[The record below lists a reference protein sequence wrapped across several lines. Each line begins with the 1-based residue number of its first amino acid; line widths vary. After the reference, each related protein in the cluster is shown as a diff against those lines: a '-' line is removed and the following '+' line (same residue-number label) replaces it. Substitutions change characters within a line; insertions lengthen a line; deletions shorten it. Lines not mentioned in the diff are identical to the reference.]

1 MLSDRDFDARHLW
14 HPYTGM
20 ITPGPIHEV
29 AEAEGVWL
37 TLRDG
42 TRMIDAMSSW
52 WCAAHGHRHPQL
64 VAAMTAQLQRL
75 PHVMFGGLTHG
86 PAIELGR
93 KLVALLPEGLNRI
106 FYADSGSVAV
116 EVALKMALQAQM
128 ARGQTQR
135 TGFASVRGGYHGDT
149 WKAMSLCDPETGMHG
164 HFGAALAPQHFAPA
178 PPIGV
183 DDSWSD
189 EPALN
194 GLGAVAA
201 LFAQKGAQIAAFI
214 LEPVVQGAGGM
225 RFYHPAYLR
234 GLRALCDQHGIL
246 LIFDE
251 IATGF
256 GRTGRMFGMDHAAV
270 APDILC
276 LGKALTGGM
285 MSFAATIASD
295 VVAAAVSTGTPGVL
309 MHGPTFMA
317 NPLAC
322 AAAVAS
328 LDLLATGAWQQQ
340 VAAIEAQLRAELAPA
355 RTLPGV
361 ADLRILGAIGVIEM
375 REPLDIA
382 RVHAF
387 ARPSGVY
394 LRPFGRLLYTM
405 PPYITTPGELRQI
418 IRSMLDIAGWS

>member
-178 PPIGV
+178 PPIGA